1 VKTLKCLIAVIVAA
15 IVGNA
20 LDFAVQAKWLG
31 SAYYSKIDSM
41 RMDTPVSQFVFADFV
56 GVFVL
61 AWVLCRLS
69 ASFASGAKGG
79 ATAGFYLG
87 VLASFPAHHF
97 TFLMFRGY
105 PYSLVWINTVYA
117 IVWYVI
123 IGAILGAFMCKP
135 AAPAAAS

>member
-1 VKTLKCLIAVIVAA
+1 MKALKCLVAVIVAGV
-15 IVGNA
+15 VGNT
-20 LDFAVQAKWLG
+20 LDYAVQAKWLA
-31 SAYYSKIDSM
+31 SAYYSKIESM

-87 VLASFPAHHF
+87 VLVNFPAYHF
-97 TFLMFRGY
+97 IFLTFKGY
-105 PYSLVWINTVYA
+105 PYPLVWINTVYGV
-117 IVWYVI
+117 VWYVI
-123 IGAILGAFMCKP
+123 IGAILGAFMCKA
-135 AAPAAAS
+135 AAPAPAS